1 MYALLNYLLFCCY
14 CVFFRIW
21 PSVFRLVLIYP
32 NELMDELVTLECL
45 DDFDIGRKLGKGRFG
60 RVYLARE
67 NKTTEGLLFA
77 IKVN

>member
-1 MYALLNYLLFCCY
+1 
-14 CVFFRIW
+14 
-21 PSVFRLVLIYP
+21 
-32 NELMDELVTLECL
+32 MDELVTLECL